1 MRWAGGGSS
10 ITSYFSSR
18 CLAGRQGEISVLSTV
33 WITVLALMLGH
44 CVRPC
49 FQFVGFHGGS
59 LTRTLQTLQQYT
71 CEGKTMLIS
80 CPASTVIS
88 VQYAKFGRSVP
99 SARMCPA
106 GDTLTSPALMSEVML
121 APGYRVTAAE
131 DTNCLAIRSL
141 EVLLELCEHQP
152 RCQVRAESTT
162 FRQDPCP
169 ATSKYLE
176 VHYKCRPNDFQRQTV
191 CEGEQMEIGC
201 GKALRIAVYSA
212 MFGRAP
218 NGSVSCPSDRPG
230 YFDCQAAETVSEV
243 RGACQGRKRCD
254 LLASEAV
261 FGNPC
266 AAGIKKYLAVTYACV
281 PKRILKE
288 LHRHKGH
295 LKARHN
301 KKRGKK
307 KAQEVEGKAYQLQME
322 QIWK

>member
-1 MRWAGGGSS
+1 MLRAL
-10 ITSYFSSR
+10 IAVIKR
-18 CLAGRQGEISVLSTV
+18 CRQYD
-33 WITVLALMLGH
+33 
-44 CVRPC
+44 RR
-49 FQFVGFHGGS
+49 S

-230 YFDCQAAETVSEV
+230 YFVQTTFIVTSIRVPGLVSVHGDGEQVDRHHLSPEV
-243 RGACQGRKRCD
+243 SGCSQEKNRVHLNKPSTTCKHQRQVMTLAHSIVMRGSHSSSQQQSPVIRPNIGTIIVISSPEVS
-254 LLASEAV
+254 LAQSR
-261 FGNPC
+261 
-266 AAGIKKYLAVTYACV
+266 TTSWV
-281 PKRILKE
+281 PRMLT
-288 LHRHKGH
+288 
-295 LKARHN
+295 ARTRQPQT
-301 KKRGKK
+301 KSVS
-307 KAQEVEGKAYQLQME
+307 QS
-322 QIWK
+322 